1 MIAISQRLSKF
12 NYPQEAKNIQIGT
25 NPRRGRPRKTTSRLK
40 FQTEIGEEEYVLSDT
55 DNEAEAQKKKPAAKR
70 KTREE
75 EPEPE
80 YDLFENKQHSK
91 VKKIYKKQC

>member
-1 MIAISQRLSKF
+1 LTFEKDPSLFRI
-12 NYPQEAKNIQIGT
+12 NNH
-25 NPRRGRPRKTTSRLK
+25 
-40 FQTEIGEEEYVLSDT
+40 T
-55 DNEAEAQKKKPAAKR
+55 DNQAEAPKKKPAAKR

-91 VKKIYKKQC
+91 SKKSIQEAVLDSVQANNCTLFYLVLILNFYLVFFLCDNKFSQ

>member
-1 MIAISQRLSKF
+1 LTFEKDPSLFRI
-12 NYPQEAKNIQIGT
+12 NNH
-25 NPRRGRPRKTTSRLK
+25 
-40 FQTEIGEEEYVLSDT
+40 T
-55 DNEAEAQKKKPAAKR
+55 DNQAEAPKKKPAAKR

-91 VKKIYKKQC
+91 KKSTRSSARLSASK